1 MRKHRLLFV
10 CSANLQR
17 SPTAE
22 QVFGNLSDEWQTK
35 SAGILPS
42 SGRNSLAQ
50 KLIDWAD
57 LILVME
63 SQHAEHI
70 QTNFKANPDKIKIL
84 NIPDIYVRNDPEL
97 IQELKKKVLP
107 ILENWDPR
115 SSP

>member
-1 MRKHRLLFV
+1 MPLRKRKLLFV

-22 QVFGNLSDEWQTK
+22 QVFGNLSEEWQTK

-42 SGRNSLAQ
+42 SGRNSLTQ
-50 KLIDWAD
+50 RLIDWAD

-63 SQHAEHI
+63 PEHADYI
-70 QTNFKANPDKIKIL
+70 QANYKSNPDKIKIL
-84 NIPDIYVRNDPEL
+84 NIPDVYVRNDPEL

-107 ILENWDPR
+107 ILENWNPR
-115 SSP
+115 